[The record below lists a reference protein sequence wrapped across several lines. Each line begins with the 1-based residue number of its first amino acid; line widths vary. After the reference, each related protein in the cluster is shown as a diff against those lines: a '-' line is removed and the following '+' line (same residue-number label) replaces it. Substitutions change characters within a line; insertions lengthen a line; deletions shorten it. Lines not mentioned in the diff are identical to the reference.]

1 MQRFYWPNV
10 SFPTTGCHVSWTNVC
25 IENELQLHH
34 RAHMKATVKAKQNF
48 LLNPSFTREN
58 FGNRNHSRDF
68 LEKFASFFLK
78 TAVKLNN
85 SGTVSTSPK
94 LQGIAAPHTVHPS
107 HICRILTTRWTLGGR
122 PLMYWFSLHP
132 AVLLQL
138 HNYCIS
144 SAWVCCRLHAISRT
158 CQPVFIA
165 FPKKPSMRLMD
176 FNRSLACNQ
185 TERSFSTKVTRFY
198 HEIKVKISGEGLSF

>member
-1 MQRFYWPNV
+1 MSHFPRLGFVMWVGQMFAMKMNYNCDIVHIWRQQLKRNKTFYWIHHSPENILE
-10 SFPTTGCHVSWTNVC
+10 TG
-25 IENELQLHH
+25 II
-34 RAHMKATVKAKQNF
+34 A
-48 LLNPSFTREN
+48 
-58 FGNRNHSRDF
+58 DIF
-68 LEKFASFFLK
+68 LEKLASFFLK
-78 TAVKLNN
+78 TVVKLNN
-85 SGTVSTSPK
+85 SGTVSTFPK
-94 LQGIAAPHTVHPS
+94 LQSIAALQTVHPS

-185 TERSFSTKVTRFY
+185 IERSFSTKVTRFY
-198 HEIKVKISGEGLSF
+198 HKIKVKINGEGLSF